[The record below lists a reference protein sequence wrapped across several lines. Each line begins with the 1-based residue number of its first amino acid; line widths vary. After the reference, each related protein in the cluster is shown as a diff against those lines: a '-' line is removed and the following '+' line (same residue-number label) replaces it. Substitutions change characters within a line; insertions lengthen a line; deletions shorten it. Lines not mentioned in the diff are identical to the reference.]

1 MTHTERRTGVIHTQR
16 LTRHFVTKKEVVE
29 AVKGVDIDVAAGEL
43 VAFLGPNGA
52 GKSTTLRMLT
62 TLLPPT
68 SGSAWVAGASIT
80 TEPAVVRSRIGYI
93 GQGDGAGHSFRVM
106 DELVMQGRFYGMN
119 SADSLARAKELSR
132 TLDLTALEKRRVSTL
147 SGGQRRRLDIAL
159 GLMHSPALLFL
170 DEPSTGMDPHNRA
183 NLWDHINRL
192 RERQETTIV
201 LTTHYL
207 EEADSYAER
216 LLVIDHGVIIA
227 NDTAANLKATLAGDR
242 ITVTVDGAHASAAS
256 AVLAER
262 GTDLASFASIRA
274 EGGRHRAQTDGQSPP
289 PTRIDASGDV
299 TISGRFEQGTRALPW
314 VLREL
319 DHAGVA
325 VRAADVRVPTLDDVF
340 LSLTGRS
347 LREEEVAA

>member
-1 MTHTERRTGVIHTQR
+1 MIDPMIHTEK
-16 LTRHFVTKKEVVE
+16 LTRHFVSKKETVE
-29 AVKGVDIDVAAGEL
+29 AVKGVDIDVAPGEL

-68 SGSAWVAGASIT
+68 SGQAWVAGASIT

-106 DELVMQGRFYGMN
+106 DELVYQGRFYGMN
-119 SADSLARAKELSR
+119 SSDSLARAQELTK
-132 TLDLTALEKRRVSTL
+132 TLDLTSLERRKVSTL

-159 GLMHSPALLFL
+159 GLMHSPRLIFL

-183 NLWDHINRL
+183 NLWDHINGL

-216 LLVIDHGVIIA
+216 VLVIDHGEIIA
-227 NDTAANLKATLAGDR
+227 NDTADNLKATLAGDR
-242 ITVTVDGAHASAAS
+242 IMITVDGASAPTASAL
-256 AVLAER
+256 VAER
-262 GTDLASFASIRA
+262 GSELTTSNGSR
-274 EGGRHRAQTDGQSPP
+274 E
-289 PTRIDASGDV
+289 V
-299 TISGRFEQGTRALPW
+299 TIAGRFDQGTRALPW
-314 VLREL
+314 LLREL
-319 DHAGVA
+319 DHAGVE

-347 LREEEVAA
+347 LREESEAVTS

>member
-1 MTHTERRTGVIHTQR
+1 MIHTEK
-16 LTRHFVTKKEVVE
+16 LTRHFVSKKETIE

-68 SGSAWVAGASIT
+68 SGAAWVAGANISS
-80 TEPAVVRSRIGYI
+80 EPALVRSRIGYI

-119 SADSLARAKELSR
+119 SSDSLSRAKELTKS
-132 TLDLTALEKRRVSTL
+132 LDLTSLEKRRVSTL

-159 GLMHSPALLFL
+159 GLMHSPGLIFL

-183 NLWDHINRL
+183 NLWEHIERL
-192 RERQETTIV
+192 REQRETTIV

-207 EEADSYAER
+207 EEADAYAER
-216 LLVIDHGVIIA
+216 VLVIDHGEIIA
-227 NDTAANLKATLAGDR
+227 NDTATNLKATLAGDR
-242 ITVTVDGAHASAAS
+242 IAITVDGSSVAAAS
-256 AVLAER
+256 ALVAER
-262 GTDLASFASIRA
+262 GRELSTTNGSV
-274 EGGRHRAQTDGQSPP
+274 E
-289 PTRIDASGDV
+289 V
-299 TISGRFEQGTRALPW
+299 TIAGRFDQGARTLPW
-314 VLREL
+314 LLREL
-319 DHAGVA
+319 DHAGVE

-347 LREEEVAA
+347 LREDVEEVAK

>member
-1 MTHTERRTGVIHTQR
+1 MIHPGVIHTER
-16 LTRHFVTKKEVVE
+16 LTRHFASKKETVE

-68 SGSAWVAGASIT
+68 SGKAWVAGASIT
-80 TEPAVVRSRIGYI
+80 TEPAVVRARIGYI

-119 SADSLARAKELSR
+119 ASDSLARARELTKS
-132 TLDLTALEKRRVSTL
+132 LDLTALEKRKVSTL

-159 GLMHSPALLFL
+159 GLMHSPRLLFL

-192 RERQETTIV
+192 RDQQETTIV

-207 EEADSYAER
+207 EEADAYAER
-216 LLVIDHGVIIA
+216 LLVIDHGEIIA

-242 ITVTVDGAHASAAS
+242 IMITVDGAYAAAAS
-256 AVLAER
+256 AVVAGRGKELTTSNGSREVTIAGRFER
-262 GTDLASFASIRA
+262 GTR
-274 EGGRHRAQTDGQSPP
+274 T
-289 PTRIDASGDV
+289 
-299 TISGRFEQGTRALPW
+299 LPW
-314 VLREL
+314 LLREL
-319 DHAGVA
+319 YHAVVD
-325 VRAADVRVPTLDDVF
+325 VRAADVKVPTLDDVF

-347 LREEEVAA
+347 LREESEVAS

>member
-1 MTHTERRTGVIHTQR
+1 MIHTEQ
-16 LTRHFVTKKEVVE
+16 LTRHFVSKKETIE

-68 SGSAWVAGASIT
+68 SGNAWVAGASIT
-80 TEPAVVRSRIGYI
+80 KEPAVVRSRIGYI
-93 GQGDGAGHSFRVM
+93 GQGDAAGQSFRVM

-119 SADSLARAKELSR
+119 STDSHARAQELIK
-132 TLDLTALEKRRVSTL
+132 TLDLTSLERRKVSTL
-147 SGGQRRRLDIAL
+147 SGGQRRRLDIAI
-159 GLMHSPALLFL
+159 GLMHSPGLLFL
-170 DEPSTGMDPHNRA
+170 DEPSTGMDPQNRA
-183 NLWDHINRL
+183 NLWEHINGL

-207 EEADSYAER
+207 EEADSHAER
-216 LLVIDHGVIIA
+216 VLVIDHGEIIA

-242 ITVTVDGAHASAAS
+242 IVVTVDGADLAAAS
-256 AVLAER
+256 SVVATR
-262 GTDLASFASIRA
+262 GSELTTSNGSR
-274 EGGRHRAQTDGQSPP
+274 E
-289 PTRIDASGDV
+289 V
-299 TISGRFEQGTRALPW
+299 TIAGRFDQGTRTLPW
-314 VLREL
+314 LLREL

-347 LREEEVAA
+347 LREESEVAS

>member
-1 MTHTERRTGVIHTQR
+1 VTEMIDPMIHTEK
-16 LTRHFVTKKEVVE
+16 LTRHFVSKKETVE
-29 AVKGVDIDVAAGEL
+29 AVKGVDIDVAPGEL

-68 SGSAWVAGASIT
+68 SGKAWVAGASIT

-106 DELVMQGRFYGMN
+106 DELVYQGRFYGMN
-119 SADSLARAKELSR
+119 SSDSLARAQELAK
-132 TLDLTALEKRRVSTL
+132 TLDLTSLERRKVSTL

-159 GLMHSPALLFL
+159 GLMHSPRLIFL

-183 NLWDHINRL
+183 NLWDHINGL

-216 LLVIDHGVIIA
+216 VLVIDHGEIIA
-227 NDTAANLKATLAGDR
+227 NDTADNLKATLAGDR
-242 ITVTVDGAHASAAS
+242 IMITVDGASAPTASAL
-256 AVLAER
+256 VAER
-262 GTDLASFASIRA
+262 GSELTTSNGSR
-274 EGGRHRAQTDGQSPP
+274 E
-289 PTRIDASGDV
+289 V
-299 TISGRFEQGTRALPW
+299 TIAGRFDQGTRALPW
-314 VLREL
+314 LLREL
-319 DHAGVA
+319 DHAGVE

-347 LREEEVAA
+347 LREESEAVTS